1 MLEFIFMVA
10 FLCQKKKYK
19 KKTTTTTTTT
29 SKSILKICLHAACFE
44 FMALDAIKNLKTKIK

>member
-10 FLCQKKKYK
+10 FLCQKKTK
-19 KKTTTTTTTT
+19 KITTTT

-44 FMALDAIKNLKTKIK
+44 FMALDAIKNLKIRNKKIKN